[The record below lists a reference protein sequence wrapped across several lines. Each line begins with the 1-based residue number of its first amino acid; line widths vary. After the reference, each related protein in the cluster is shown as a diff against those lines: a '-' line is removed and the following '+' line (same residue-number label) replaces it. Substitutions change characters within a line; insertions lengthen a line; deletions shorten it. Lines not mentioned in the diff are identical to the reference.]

1 MKGLRSLRRDSL
13 QLRIV
18 LAVGLV
24 VTVLWLL
31 AASLTG
37 RLLDRQM
44 NQVFDRDLRN
54 TAMRILP
61 LVLREYT
68 YHGRGYFLGDDDGQ
82 ERESEH
88 DRPRAAREGRIPGA
102 EDGGSRPHD
111 SGEEEHDEAEIR
123 VPSSKDLAAGD
134 LAAGERDAS
143 GRSLDGLN
151 ARLQTG
157 DEYFSYVVRDEDGK
171 ALLLSPGAD
180 PAVFPRLSTP
190 GYATSDTHRL
200 YHASVEDGEM
210 SITVAEPLSHRRA
223 VAREMLIGLSLPLLL
238 VIPVSLSAI
247 LFVVRR
253 GLRPLVLLRRELA
266 RRGPRNLGA
275 LPDAGLPS
283 EISPIAQGI
292 NQLLERLQEAFE
304 AERSFAANAA
314 HELRTPVAGAIA
326 QAQRLQTETADPQ
339 AAARA
344 RDIETT
350 LKRLNGLSVK
360 LMQLARAEGSRL
372 RTGTPQDM
380 RPVLR
385 IVAEDLRQAG
395 APGRIEM
402 SLPEAPVLSDLDPD
416 AFGILARNLIE
427 NALRHGTAE
436 QLVVVALSPGGVLSV
451 ANDCAPI
458 AAGDLARLTQRFARA
473 ETAGEGVGLGL
484 AIVRTIAERGE
495 GDLQMLSPSPGSARG
510 MTLRF
515 VLPQAG

>member
-24 VTVLWLL
+24 VTVLWLA

-37 RLLDRQM
+37 RLLDNQM

-68 YHGRGYFLGDDDGQ
+68 YHGRGYFLSDDDGH
-82 ERESEH
+82 ESESEH
-88 DRPRAAREGRIPGA
+88 GRPRGAREDDHPQGSATDGARPTGSTQSDTGRD
-102 EDGGSRPHD
+102 ESDRRE
-111 SGEEEHDEAEIR
+111 GEFR
-123 VPSSKDLAAGD
+123 VPTAGD
-134 LAAGERDAS
+134 LAAT
-143 GRSLDGLN
+143 GRSLNGLN

-157 DEYFSYVVRDEDGK
+157 DEYFSYVVRDDEGA

-180 PAVFPRLSTP
+180 PAVFPRLSEP

-200 YHASVEDGEM
+200 FYATVEDGEM

-223 VAREMLIGLSLPLLL
+223 VARDMLIGLSLPLLL
-238 VIPVSLSAI
+238 VIPISLSAI

-253 GLRPLVLLRRELA
+253 GLRPLVVLRRELA
-266 RRGPRNLGA
+266 RRGPRNLGP
-275 LPDAGLPS
+275 LSDAGLPS

-326 QAQRLQTETADPQ
+326 QAQRLQAETADPQ
-339 AAARA
+339 ASARA
-344 RDIETT
+344 REIETT

-372 RTGTPQDM
+372 RTGTAQDM

-385 IVAEDLRQAG
+385 IVAEDFRHAG
-395 APGRIEM
+395 ERGRIEM
-402 SLPEAPVLSDLDPD
+402 TLPEAPVLSDLDPD

-427 NALRHGTAE
+427 NALRHGTAD
-436 QLVVVALSPGGVLSV
+436 QPVVVALSPDGVLSV

-458 AAGDLARLTQRFARA
+458 AAGELARLTQRFARSD
-473 ETAGEGVGLGL
+473 TAGEGVGLGL

-495 GDLQMLSPSPGSARG
+495 GDLQMLSPSPGAARG